1 MAPFHRPLLI
11 AVLHVV
17 EHPRRTLLVSGIF
30 LVLCGVL
37 AMTRLGISSDQNK
50 LFDPNVKFFRD
61 FLHFNELFPEN
72 EAIYVVVEAKDATH
86 PPPVARWTAV
96 ADAIAQRVGGLKE
109 FIKSVDVKV
118 PVDKLGSQGLL
129 FDDPQLV

>member
-1 MAPFHRPLLI
+1 GVFLLQGS
-11 AVLHVV
+11 A
-17 EHPRRTLLVSGIF
+17 
-30 LVLCGVL
+30 L
-37 AMTRLGISSDQNK
+37 AMTRLAISSDQNK
-50 LFDPNVKFFRD
+50 QFDPNVKFFRD

-72 EAIYVVVEAKDATH
+72 EAIYVVVEPKDATH

-96 ADAIAQRVGGLKE
+96 ADAIAQRVGRLRE

-129 FDDPQLV
+129 FDDPQLVRD